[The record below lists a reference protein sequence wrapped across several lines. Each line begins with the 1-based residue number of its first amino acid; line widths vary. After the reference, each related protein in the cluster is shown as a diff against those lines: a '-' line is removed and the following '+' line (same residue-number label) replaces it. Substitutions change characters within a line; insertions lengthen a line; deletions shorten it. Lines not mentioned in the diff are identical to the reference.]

1 MRREGWIL
9 ERLMEDQIMLYFTTL
24 VVLLIVVDALH
35 AIGSAATR

>member
-1 MRREGWIL
+1 MRREGWIR